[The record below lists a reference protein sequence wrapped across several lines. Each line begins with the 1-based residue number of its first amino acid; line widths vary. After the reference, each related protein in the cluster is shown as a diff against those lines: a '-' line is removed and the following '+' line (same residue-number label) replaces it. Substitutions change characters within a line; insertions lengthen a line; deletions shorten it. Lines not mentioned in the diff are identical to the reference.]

1 MFAVHLPLLLRR
13 TYCVVNQNSALAGT
27 SVRETQSDL
36 STAIMVGCACTQV
49 TCATQVWQIVGPIS
63 LEFRESEF
71 LELSLTHM
79 IYDLMRSTKYSIRIV
94 KLINRIEI
102 QKPKR

>member
-1 MFAVHLPLLLRR
+1 MFTVHLPLLLRR

-36 STAIMVGCACTQV
+36 STAIMAGRACTQD

-79 IYDLMRSTKYSIRIV
+79 IYDFM
-94 KLINRIEI
+94 
-102 QKPKR
+102 